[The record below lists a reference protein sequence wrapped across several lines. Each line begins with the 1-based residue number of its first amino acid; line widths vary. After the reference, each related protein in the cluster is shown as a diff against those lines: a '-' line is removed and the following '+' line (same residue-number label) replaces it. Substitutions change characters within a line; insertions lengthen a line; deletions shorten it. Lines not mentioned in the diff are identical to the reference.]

1 MKPKGAE
8 LSTVVKKVQIA
19 LTLIGMSGIV
29 LSFVPF
35 TFDQIPFN
43 ILLVESVLSA
53 LWPLVAPCVL
63 LPVAVII
70 GYAIWLIM
78 GQLPRW
84 LVIANYAFAVL
95 SACTSLAG
103 LRGGPYET
111 ELITMILLF
120 VIAFASA
127 AWLSVQGIAHNSEIR
142 SLVAMQGVYVVPM
155 AFWVAFA
162 QEDFQIGGWLGVV
175 TLLAYSAQIAMAVK
189 SRWLVLAVIIPI
201 VSIISLMT
209 ITRQFW

>member
-1 MKPKGAE
+1 
-8 LSTVVKKVQIA
+8 
-19 LTLIGMSGIV
+19 
-29 LSFVPF
+29 
-35 TFDQIPFN
+35 
-43 ILLVESVLSA
+43 
-53 LWPLVAPCVL
+53 
-63 LPVAVII
+63 
-70 GYAIWLIM
+70 
-78 GQLPRW
+78 
-84 LVIANYAFAVL
+84 
-95 SACTSLAG
+95 
-103 LRGGPYET
+103 
-111 ELITMILLF
+111 MILLF

>member
-8 LSTVVKKVQIA
+8 LSTAVKKVQIA

-29 LSFVPF
+29 LSFVSF
-35 TFDQIPFN
+35 TFDQIPFDT
-43 ILLVESVLSA
+43 LLVEPGLNE
-53 LWPLVAPCVL
+53 LWSLVAPCIL

-103 LRGGPYET
+103 LSGSGYET

-162 QEDFQIGGWLGVV
+162 QVDFQIGAWLGAV

-189 SRWLVLAVIIPI
+189 SRWLVLAIIIPI

-209 ITRQFW
+209 ITWQFW